1 MSTSTPR
8 TAGVVLAG
16 GRATRLGGG
25 DKPFRTIAGRP
36 MLDHV
41 VERLS
46 PQVDAVAINANG
58 DPSRFAGYGLPVVA
72 DQIVPGRDVQAGPL
86 SGILA
91 AMRWAASAGA
101 GTVLTVAGDTPFF
114 PHDLATR
121 LRQAA
126 GDRAGVAVA
135 TSGGRIHPVFALW
148 PVGLEAALARFL
160 DESATYSVMA
170 FLREHE
176 AISVDFPMTS
186 VGETALD
193 PFFNVNTPDDLRA
206 AETVATGPAS

>member
-1 MSTSTPR
+1 MSPSMPR

-16 GRATRLGGG
+16 GLATRLGGG
-25 DKPFRTIAGRP
+25 DKPLRTIAGRP

-41 VERLS
+41 VERLI

-72 DQIVPGRDVQAGPL
+72 DQGLIGQDIQAGPL
-86 SGILA
+86 SGISA
-91 AMRWAASAGA
+91 AMRWAASVGA
-101 GTVLTVAGDTPFF
+101 GRVLTVAGDTPFF
-114 PHDLATR
+114 PRVLAAH

-126 GDRAGVAVA
+126 GERACVAVA
-135 TSGGRIHPVFALW
+135 ASGGRTHPVFALW

-160 DESATYSVMA
+160 DQSPTYSVMV

-176 AISVDFPMTS
+176 TVIVDFPITPA
-186 VGETALD
+186 GGTALD
-193 PFFNVNTPDDLRA
+193 PFFNVNTPDDLRI
-206 AETVATGPAS
+206 AEAVAGLAS